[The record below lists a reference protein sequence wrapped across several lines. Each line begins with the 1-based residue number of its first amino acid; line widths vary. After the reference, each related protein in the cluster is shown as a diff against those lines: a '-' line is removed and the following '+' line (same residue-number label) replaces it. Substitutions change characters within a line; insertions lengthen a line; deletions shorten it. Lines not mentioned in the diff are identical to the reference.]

1 MPAQSI
7 LIVSPDPTLATRL
20 TGWLETQHDISL
32 IGVVGT
38 LAEACVHVTANV
50 IVVDLACP
58 DAADEEMWAEFRFCN
73 ATAQLICLFADE
85 DTALLRR
92 AMICLFADEDTALLR
107 RAMIS
112 GAQSFIPKTL
122 DYADLLSQLSYAL
135 DGKPTLPNEH
145 FLERI
150 LSATTNAPAQTKEAL
165 SIGTQAEALTE
176 REASILRLLADGL
189 SNKEIADRLNLS
201 AKTVRNNLNVIY
213 GKLQVNNRTQ
223 AAVWAREH
231 GLKG

>member
-73 ATAQLICLFADE
+73 ATARLICLFEDE
-85 DTALLRR
+85 DAELLRR
-92 AMICLFADEDTALLR
+92 AM
-107 RAMIS
+107 MS

-213 GKLQVNNRTQ
+213 GKLQVTNRTQ
-223 AAVWAREH
+223 AAVWARER
-231 GLKG
+231 GLKS

>member
-1 MPAQSI
+1 M
-7 LIVSPDPTLATRL
+7 
-20 TGWLETQHDISL
+20 
-32 IGVVGT
+32 
-38 LAEACVHVTANV
+38 HVTANV

-73 ATAQLICLFADE
+73 ATAQL
-85 DTALLRR
+85 
-92 AMICLFADEDTALLR
+92 ICLFADEDTALLR

-150 LSATTNAPAQTKEAL
+150 LTAPAQTQEAPAT
-165 SIGTQAEALTE
+165 STPIEPLTV
-176 REASILRLLADGL
+176 REESILRLLADGL
-189 SNKEIADRLNLS
+189 SNKEIAARLSLS
-201 AKTVRNNLNVIY
+201 EKTVRNNLNVIY
-213 GKLQVNNRTQ
+213 GKLQVTNRTQ
-223 AAVWAREH
+223 AAVWARER
-231 GLKG
+231 GLKS